1 MAPRTK
7 KVLQTLLSFFVA
19 GLFLYLA
26 FRGTKFSD
34 LWDSLQRVDYRWVAV
49 MVPVG
54 LASHYIR
61 AVRWGYLLKPVK
73 SGIGNR
79 NLFSSVMI
87 GYLMNNILPRL
98 GELVRSYG
106 LSRAEGLKTTSV
118 LGTVVVERILDLLVF
133 SLLLCGVVVLF
144 PAVLSPFVENVQ
156 AMRPVFLLGSIGS
169 LALFVV
175 LFFKGEAVFT
185 IVKLLQPVIPA
196 RFRERFNHLVSSFL
210 SGFGVARMSETFLP
224 IVLLSLSMWFL
235 YILSLYLA
243 FFAFPVLDGFHLGF
257 DAAIILLTA
266 STIAFIL
273 PAPGAMGT
281 YHSFLTL
288 VLVQLYQVDST
299 TALSYSILTHELGYV
314 LTTGVGLY
322 FLLKDQLTLSEI
334 DRVAQQSA
342 KP

>member
-1 MAPRTK
+1 MPPRTK
-7 KVLQTLLSFFVA
+7 KVLQTVLSFFVA

-26 FRGTKFSD
+26 FKDTKFSD

-49 MVPVG
+49 LIPVG

-73 SGIGNR
+73 IGIGHR

-87 GYLMNNILPRL
+87 GYMVNNVIPRL
-98 GELVRSYG
+98 GELVRSYSLG
-106 LSRAEGLKTTSV
+106 RAEGLKTTSV

-144 PAVLSPFVENVQ
+144 PVVLSPFVEDVETV
-156 AMRPVFLLGSIGS
+156 RPLFLLGSIGS
-169 LALFVV
+169 LVIFVV

-185 IVKLLQPVIPA
+185 IVRILQPVIPA
-196 RFRERFNHLVSSFL
+196 RFRERFHHFVSSFL

-243 FFAFPVLDGFHLGF
+243 FFAFPVLGSFNLGF

-299 TALSYSILTHELGYV
+299 TALSYSILTHELGYA

-322 FLLKDQLTLSEI
+322 FLLRDQLTLSEI
-334 DRVAQQSA
+334 DRVAQQTA
-342 KP
+342 EP

>member
-1 MAPRTK
+1 MPPRTK

-26 FRGTKFSD
+26 FKDTKFSD

-49 MVPVG
+49 LIPVG

-61 AVRWGYLLKPVK
+61 AIRWGYLLKPVK
-73 SGIGNR
+73 IGIGHR
-79 NLFSSVMI
+79 ILFSSVMI
-87 GYLMNNILPRL
+87 GYMVNNVIPRL
-98 GELVRSYG
+98 GELVRSYSLG
-106 LSRAEGLKTTSV
+106 RAEGLKTTSV

-144 PAVLSPFVENVQ
+144 PVVLSPFVEDVESV
-156 AMRPVFLLGSIGS
+156 RPLFLLGSIGS
-169 LALFVV
+169 LVIFVV

-185 IVKLLQPVIPA
+185 IVRILQPLLPV
-196 RFRERFNHLVSSFL
+196 RFRERFHHLVSSFL

-224 IVLLSLSMWFL
+224 IVLLSLLMWFL

-243 FFAFPVLDGFHLGF
+243 FFAFPVLGSFNLGI

-288 VLVQLYQVDST
+288 VLVQLYKVDPT

-322 FLLKDQLTLSEI
+322 FLLRDQLTLSEI
-334 DRVAQQSA
+334 DRVAQQTA
-342 KP
+342 EP